1 MKKYV
6 YLLTAFLLWFPG
18 MLGAQELLTLEEA
31 VRISLENNYDI
42 KLTKNAAA
50 ISKNNVNPANAGM
63 LPVLTGDMNTGGSR
77 QNTRQTPATGADRVI
92 TGARSTNF
100 AYGVNLGWTIFDG
113 FSMFAAYDRLKEL
126 EKQGQVNARATVI
139 ANIADVISTYYDIVR
154 QEQLL
159 NAADST
165 LDVSRM
171 RQRIADNKLQLGRG
185 SKLDVLAAS
194 VDYNAD
200 TSAYLQQKTA
210 LANTKVRLNQLL
222 ARDLQ
227 TRFEVKE
234 QIEIDGT
241 LTYPALEALT
251 EQQNPDI
258 RNAFINKR
266 IAELTLKE
274 VRGQRYPTIAINGG
288 YERSRSTSP
297 TGFNQR
303 FQANGFTYGLTAG
316 LNIFNG
322 FLQRQNERNAKIEI
336 SSASLSLEKARQD
349 VKSLLLSAY
358 QNYQNF
364 IELVKLER
372 RNVDIAR
379 QNLDITLE
387 KYRLGS
393 IPPLELREAQKN
405 SLDAVSRFVE
415 IEYQAKIA
423 EITLREISGS
433 LDIQ

>member
-1 MKKYV
+1 MKKHL
-6 YLLTAFLLWFPG
+6 YLLVSLVFCLPAALA
-18 MLGAQELLTLEEA
+18 AQELLTLQEA
-31 VRISLENNYDI
+31 IRISLENNYDI
-42 KLTKNAAA
+42 KLTRNTAA
-50 ISKNNVNPANAGM
+50 IASNNVNPANAGM
-63 LPVLTGDMNTGGSR
+63 LPVLTGDLSTGGGR
-77 QNTRQTPATGADRVI
+77 QNTRQTPANGPDRVI
-92 TGARSTNF
+92 TGARSTNL
-100 AYGVNLGWTIFDG
+100 AYGVNLGWTVFDG
-113 FSMFAAYDRLKEL
+113 FSMFAAYGRLKEL
-126 EKQGQVNARATVI
+126 EKQGQVNIRATVI
-139 ANIADVISTYYDIVR
+139 TNIADVISTYYDIVR

-159 NAADST
+159 SAADST

-185 SKLDVLAAS
+185 SKLDVLTAS

-227 TRFEVKE
+227 AQFEVDEK
-234 QIEIDGT
+234 IEIDQT
-241 LTYPALEALT
+241 LVYTTLESLT

-258 RNAFINKR
+258 RNAFINRR

-274 VRGQRYPTIAINGG
+274 VRGQRYPTIAVNGG

-322 FLQRQNERNAKIEI
+322 FLQRQNERNAKLDINNAQI
-336 SSASLSLEKARQD
+336 SLEKTRQD

-372 RNVDIAR
+372 RNVDLAR

-405 SLDAVSRFVE
+405 ALDAVSRFVE

-433 LDIQ
+433 IDIQ